1 MFSDGD
7 IDPSREEVVAMPIL
21 EQSGVLEKL
30 SEFPILVFEEGD
42 VVLAAGSMTG
52 RLLFLR
58 RGAVEVVRDDVC
70 ITRVAEPGAV
80 FGELA
85 LLLGQPHSADVL
97 AVVPSSFYVVDDA
110 AAFLKTDPLVGLYV
124 AMVLAG
130 RLDAVNRH
138 LLEARTRIAAASDEH
153 GFFVE
158 ILDRIGRTLQFR
170 GSG

>member
-1 MFSDGD
+1 
-7 IDPSREEVVAMPIL
+7 MPIL
-21 EQSGVLEKL
+21 ELSGVLEKL

-42 VVLAAGSMTG
+42 AVLTAGSTTG

-58 RGAVEVVRDDVC
+58 RGTVEVVKDEVC
-70 ITRVAEPGAV
+70 ITRITEPGAV
-80 FGELA
+80 FGEIA

-97 AVVPSSFYVVDDA
+97 AVAPSSFYVVEDA

-138 LLEARTRIAAASDEH
+138 LLEARSQIAAASEEH

-158 ILDRIGRTLQFR
+158 MLDKISRTLQFR
-170 GSG
+170 GPG